1 VIKNKRDILMC
12 EEEITMRWK
21 EYLEDLYGGNGE
33 ITEHYIVIEEM
44 YRIKED
50 EMEPRILK
58 NEFIKAIHDMK
69 SNKTAGINTSQIVE
83 RYRRGH

>member
-1 VIKNKRDILMC
+1 
-12 EEEITMRWK
+12 
-21 EYLEDLYGGNGE
+21 
-33 ITEHYIVIEEM
+33 M

-69 SNKTAGINTSQIVE
+69 SNKTAGINTSQIME